1 MIALA
6 ACYALVRLGRDAAST
21 SLAIPFFKDMVFNFG
36 WFFVI
41 FGAFVMVGAGNA
53 VNLTDGLDGL
63 AIVPVMIA
71 AASFGMIA
79 YLTGNAVFSDYLQ
92 IKYVAGTGEL
102 AVLCGAVL
110 GAGLGFLW
118 FNAPPASIFMGDTGS
133 LALGGMLGAT
143 AVAVKHEIVLAVIGG
158 LFVLEADL
166 RDRAGGVVQADRQ
179 ARVPDGA
186 AASSFRAEGLD
197 RAADRDP
204 VLDHLGDAGAGR
216 PLHAEAAVIALIPVT
231 SFAGKTVAVFGLGGS
246 GLASCHALKAGG
258 AEVIAGD
265 DSADNVAKAAQAG
278 FITADLRTVS
288 WANFAALI
296 LTPGAPLTHPAPH
309 WSVLMARQAG
319 VEVIGDIELFCRE
332 RRRHAPD
339 APFVA
344 ITGTNG
350 KSTTTALI
358 AHLMKVAG
366 YDTQMGGNIGT
377 AILSLEPPRMG
388 RVHVVEM
395 SSYQIDLAPSLDPSV
410 GILLNVSEDHIDR
423 HGTLEHY
430 AAVKARLVAGVQPQG
445 TVDRRRRRRL
455 VPQHRRPPRP
465 GRQARGA
472 HLREEP
478 AARRHLCRARNH
490 RAGLRRRAQRNRKAR
505 RHRFAARPAQCAER
519 GLRRRPARWR
529 WASRPMSLQ
538 NGLRSFP
545 GLAHRMEQVG
555 RRGNVLFVNDS
566 KGTNADAAAHALSS
580 FGDIFWIAGGKPKLG
595 GITGLTEYF
604 PRIRKAYL
612 IGEAAQEFAGTLG
625 ERVPHEISRN
635 ARCRRRQ
642 RRARRGSLR
651 ARRSRGAAVARLRL
665 VRPVPQFRNPRR
677 ASSAIW

>member
-1 MIALA
+1 M
-6 ACYALVRLGRDAAST
+6 
-21 SLAIPFFKDMVFNFG
+21 
-36 WFFVI
+36 
-41 FGAFVMVGAGNA
+41 
-53 VNLTDGLDGL
+53 
-63 AIVPVMIA
+63 
-71 AASFGMIA
+71 
-79 YLTGNAVFSDYLQ
+79 
-92 IKYVAGTGEL
+92 
-102 AVLCGAVL
+102 
-110 GAGLGFLW
+110 
-118 FNAPPASIFMGDTGS
+118 
-133 LALGGMLGAT
+133 
-143 AVAVKHEIVLAVIGG
+143 
-158 LFVLEADL
+158 
-166 RDRAGGVVQADRQ
+166 
-179 ARVPDGA
+179 
-186 AASSFRAEGLD
+186 
-197 RAADRDP
+197 
-204 VLDHLGDAGAGR
+204 
-216 PLHAEAAVIALIPVT
+216 
-231 SFAGKTVAVFGLGGS
+231 FGLGGS

-278 FITADLRTVS
+278 FTTADLRTVS

-319 VEVIGDIELFCRE
+319 CEVIGDIELFCRE

-445 TVDRRRRRRL
+445 TSIVGVDDGWCRNIADRL
-455 VPQHRRPPRP
+455 D
-465 GRQARGA
+465 QAGKRVVRISVKNPLPDGVYVE
-472 HLREEP
+472 RETIVQ
-478 AARRHLCRARNH
+478 ASGGARREIARLGGIGSLRGLHNAQNAACAVGL
-490 RAGLRRRAQRNRKAR
+490 RAGDGHLDRYVCKTACAVFRASRTAWSRSAAAATCCSSTTPR
-505 RHRFAARPAQCAER
+505 APMPMRPRMRCRRFA
-519 GLRRRPARWR
+519 
-529 WASRPMSLQ
+529 
-538 NGLRSFP
+538 
-545 GLAHRMEQVG
+545 
-555 RRGNVLFVNDS
+555 
-566 KGTNADAAAHALSS
+566 
-580 FGDIFWIAGGKPKLG
+580 DIFWIAGGKPKQG
-595 GITGLTEYF
+595 GITGLAEYF

-625 ERVPHEISRN
+625 ERVPHEISETLDV
-635 ARCRRRQ
+635 AVATP
-642 RRARRGSLR
+642 RATPKPRGSPIPWCCCR
-651 ARRSRGAAVARLRL
+651 PPAPRSTSTAISKSAA
-665 VRPVPQFRNPRR
+665 QNF
-677 ASSAIW
+677 AIW